1 MILVFCSG
9 HRYKA
14 GLRSYTVLC
23 GRSVTDIHYTVLVG
37 PTFRKQTQVLTNK
50 TQTQVHIVGNRHRSL
65 LLETNIGPYYWKQ
78 T

>member
-14 GLRSYTVLC
+14 GLRSYTVLY
-23 GRSVTDIHYTVLVG
+23 GRSVTDILVG

-50 TQTQVHIVGNRHRSL
+50 TQTQVHIVGNRLRSL
-65 LLETNIGPYYWKQ
+65 LLETDIGPYYWKQ